1 MGRLKY
7 SIAGLLLC
15 CAALPA
21 ASPEESATRPT
32 GETARDLYNRCAYSQ
47 SLKILLAA
55 PSKSAAPSKGA
66 EELQLMGQDYF
77 MMGDYKK
84 STDALEKAVAL
95 NGTSSQLY
103 MWLGRVYGRRAETA
117 SPFTASGYAS
127 KARKNFEKSVE
138 LDLHNREAV
147 GDLLDYYLGAP
158 GFLGGGLNKAEDL
171 ARKVEAF
178 DQPEGH
184 YLLALVEEK
193 RKNYDAAEQH
203 LRQALALAPREMSR
217 VLVLARYLA
226 KRGRMEESDT
236 LFAQAAKMEPEN
248 PRVIYYRAETYVESR
263 RNLEEARRLLERY
276 TGLPLT
282 PDDPP
287 RESAQ
292 ALLNKIRS

>member
-1 MGRLKY
+1 MRRLKY
-7 SIAGLLLC
+7 FIPGLLLC
-15 CAALPA
+15 YAALLA
-21 ASPEESATRPT
+21 ASPEESAARPA
-32 GETARDLYNRCAYSQ
+32 GETARDLYHRCAYSQ

-55 PSKSAAPSKGA
+55 PTKGA

-77 MMGDYKK
+77 MIGDYKK
-84 STDALEKAVAL
+84 STDALEKAAAF

-103 MWLGRVYGRRAETA
+103 MWLGRAYGRRAETA

-127 KARKNFEKSVE
+127 KARKALEKSVE

-184 YLLALVEEK
+184 YLLAMVEEK
-193 RKNYDAAEQH
+193 RKNYDAAEQD
-203 LRQALALAPREMSR
+203 LRQAVELAPKQMDR

-236 LFAQAAKMEPEN
+236 LFAQAAQMEPEN

-263 RNLEEARRLLERY
+263 RNLEDARRLLERY
-276 TGLPLT
+276 IALPLT

-292 ALLNKIRS
+292 ALLNKTRS

>member
-1 MGRLKY
+1 MRRLKY
-7 SIAGLLLC
+7 FVASLLLC
-15 CAALPA
+15 CAALQA
-21 ASPEESATRPT
+21 APPEESATRPAV
-32 GETARDLYNRCAYSQ
+32 GTARDLYNHCAYSQ

-55 PSKSAAPSKGA
+55 PAKSA

-77 MMGDYKK
+77 MIGDYKK
-84 STDALEKAVAL
+84 STDTLEKAAAL
-95 NGTSSQLY
+95 NRTSSQLY
-103 MWLGRVYGRRAETA
+103 MWLGRAYGRRAETA
-117 SPFTASGYAS
+117 SPFSASGYAS
-127 KARKNFEKSVE
+127 KARKALEKSVE

-184 YLLALVEEK
+184 YLLAMVEDK
-193 RKNYDAAEQH
+193 RRHYDVAERN
-203 LRQALALAPREMSR
+203 LRQALELAPKEMHR

-248 PRVIYYRAETYVESR
+248 PRVLYFRAETYVESR
-263 RNLEEARRLLERY
+263 RDLEEARRLLERY
-276 TGLPLT
+276 IALPLT

>member
-1 MGRLKY
+1 MRRLKY
-7 SIAGLLLC
+7 SITGLLLC
-15 CAALPA
+15 CAALRA
-21 ASPEESATRPT
+21 ASPEESATRPAA
-32 GETARDLYNRCAYSQ
+32 ETARDFYNHCAYSQ

-55 PSKSAAPSKGA
+55 PSKGA
-66 EELQLMGQDYF
+66 EELHLMGQDYF

-84 STDALEKAVAL
+84 STDALEKAAAL

-103 MWLGRVYGRRAETA
+103 MWLGRAYGRRAETA

-127 KARKNFEKSVE
+127 KARKAFEKSVE
-138 LDLHNREAV
+138 LDLHNRGAV

-193 RKNYDAAEQH
+193 RKHYDAAEQH
-203 LRQALALAPREMSR
+203 LREALELAPKQMDR

-226 KRGRMEESDT
+226 KRGRTEEIDT
-236 LFAQAAKMEPEN
+236 LFARAAQMEPQD
-248 PRVIYYRAETYVESR
+248 PRVMYYRAETYVESW

-276 TGLPLT
+276 IALPLT

-292 ALLNKIRS
+292 ALLNKIRP

>member
-1 MGRLKY
+1 MRRLKY
-7 SIAGLLLC
+7 SIPGLLLC
-15 CAALPA
+15 YAALLA
-21 ASPEESATRPT
+21 ASPEESAARPA

-55 PSKSAAPSKGA
+55 PAKGA
-66 EELQLMGQDYF
+66 EEFQLMGQDYF
-77 MMGDYKK
+77 MIGDYKK
-84 STDALEKAVAL
+84 STDALEKAAAL
-95 NGTSSQLY
+95 NRTSSPLY
-103 MWLGRVYGRRAETA
+103 MWLGRAYGRRAQTA
-117 SPFTASGYAS
+117 SPFTAGGYAS
-127 KARKNFEKSVE
+127 KARKMFEKSVE

-147 GDLLDYYLGAP
+147 GDLLDYYLAAP

-184 YLLALVEEK
+184 YLLALVEDK
-193 RKNYDAAEQH
+193 RKHYDAAEQN
-203 LRQALALAPREMSR
+203 LRQALELAPKQMYR
-217 VLVLARYLA
+217 VLELARYLA
-226 KRGRMEESDT
+226 QRGRMGESDT

-276 TGLPLT
+276 IALPLT

-292 ALLNKIRS
+292 ALLNKIPS

>member
-1 MGRLKY
+1 MRRLKY
-7 SIAGLLLC
+7 PIAGLLLC

-21 ASPEESATRPT
+21 ATPEESATHPAS
-32 GETARDLYNRCAYSQ
+32 GTARELYNRCAYSE

-55 PSKSAAPSKGA
+55 PSKSAAPAKGA

-77 MMGDYKK
+77 MIGDYKK

-95 NGTSSQLY
+95 NRTSSQLY
-103 MWLGRVYGRRAETA
+103 MWLGRAYGRRAETA

-127 KARKNFEKSVE
+127 KARKNFEESVE

-184 YLLALVEEK
+184 YLLALVEDK
-193 RKNYDAAEQH
+193 RKHYDAAEQH
-203 LRQALALAPREMSR
+203 FRQALELAPKEMYR
-217 VLVLARYLA
+217 VLQLARYLA

-236 LFAQAAKMEPEN
+236 LFAQAAQMEPEN
-248 PRVIYYRAETYVESR
+248 PRVIYSRAETYVESR

-276 TGLPLT
+276 IALPLT

-287 RESAQ
+287 RASAQ